1 MRRVQISW
9 KALFFVSVLVILI
22 MAVSRLVHP
31 AAAPV
36 YAAVDESSICYLSVP
51 ISNQDTLWSIAEE
64 YYTEE
69 FGSVKN
75 YIKEIKECNSLSSDA
90 IYAGNHIIVP
100 VYDNKT
106 SL

>member
-1 MRRVQISW
+1 MRRVRISW
-9 KALFFVSVLVILI
+9 KALFFIAVFVILI
-22 MAVSRLVHP
+22 MGVSRLVKP
-31 AAAPV
+31 AASPV
-36 YAAVDESSICYLSVP
+36 YAAVDESRVYYLSVP

-90 IYAGNHIIVP
+90 IYAGNHIIIP
-100 VYDNKT
+100 VYNEET
-106 SL
+106 PL